1 MEILKE
7 NLEKLIE
14 TLPIDNKE
22 KLKNNLKELM
32 SVYPFNEYEYIISN
46 LFGLKKITLDDYLTI
61 RDEYLVRNEYLHIY
75 EKYGSPT
82 AFGITWAQSH
92 IHAIAPEIEKPTKKE
107 SPDFDNEYDFFFKY
121 KKNRIRI
128 EVKASRAVD
137 AKSDEPLYIKALAWN
152 SKKPFDMNFQQIKPG
167 HCDVFIW
174 VAVWRNMIKY
184 WVFSSK
190 EVANNK
196 YYSKG
201 QHRGNEG
208 EGQLHFNRENINSFR
223 KYEAKPKNLLEKI
236 IKAYT
241 RQLPKKIKQNQG

>member
-7 NLEKLIE
+7 NLERLIE
-14 TLPIDNKE
+14 QLPVNDKE
-22 KLKNNLKELM
+22 KLRNNLKELM

-46 LFGLKKITLDDYLTI
+46 LFGLKKINLSDYLAI
-61 RDEYLVRNEYLHIY
+61 REEYLARNEHLHIY
-75 EKYGSPT
+75 ERYGSPT

-92 IHAIAPEIEKPTKKE
+92 IHAIVPEMGKPTKKE
-107 SPDFDNEYDFFFKY
+107 NPNFDNEYDFFYNY

-137 AKSDEPLYIKALAWN
+137 AKSDEPLFIKALALN
-152 SKKPFDMNFQQIKPG
+152 SEKPFDMNFQQIKPK

-174 VAVWRNMIKY
+174 VAVWRDAVKY
-184 WVFSSK
+184 WVFASK
-190 EVANNK
+190 DIENNK

-208 EGQLHFNRENINSFR
+208 EGQLHLNRENIGKFK
-223 KYEAKPKNLLEKI
+223 KYETKPADLLNKI
-236 IKAYT
+236 IKAYK
-241 RQLPKKIKQNQG
+241 RQGSKKAII